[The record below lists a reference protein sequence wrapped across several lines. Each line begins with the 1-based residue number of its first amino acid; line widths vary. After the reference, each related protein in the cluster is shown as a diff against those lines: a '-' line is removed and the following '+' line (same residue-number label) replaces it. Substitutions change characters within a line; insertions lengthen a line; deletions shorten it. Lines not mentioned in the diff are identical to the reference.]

1 MKHKTVVVW
10 VIWGFLKSNVEQH
23 TSVEVKFF
31 CLEKKWFINYCD
43 IKPCERYCI
52 ERWHM
57 NNMYMCV
64 IFFYNSCRNQ
74 PYFDRVSLNIFFRQ
88 AVSFLLKF
96 LFYSLEPKYLL
107 QFERNNQVFNM
118 KHLFPRFII
127 LYQYM
132 FDLWNNRSLIFQS
145 VKNQGIEV
153 PLSLFI
159 VLLVFSLY
167 TSRFPF

>member
-31 CLEKKWFINYCD
+31 CLEKNGLLIIVTLSLVKD
-43 IKPCERYCI
+43 IVLKGDTCI
-52 ERWHM
+52 ICT
-57 NNMYMCV
+57 CV
-64 IFFYNSCRNQ
+64 SFFYNSCRNQ
-74 PYFDRVSLNIFFRQ
+74 PYFDRISLNIFFRQ

-132 FDLWNNRSLIFQS
+132 FDLWNNRRLIFQS
-145 VKNQGIEV
+145 VKNQGLEV
-153 PLSLFI
+153 PLSIFI

>member
-1 MKHKTVVVW
+1 
-10 VIWGFLKSNVEQH
+10 
-23 TSVEVKFF
+23 
-31 CLEKKWFINYCD
+31 
-43 IKPCERYCI
+43 
-52 ERWHM
+52 
-57 NNMYMCV
+57 MCH
-64 IFFYNSCRNQ
+64 FFYNSCRNQ
-74 PYFDRVSLNIFFRQ
+74 PYFDRFSLNIFFRQ

-145 VKNQGIEV
+145 VKNQGLEV
-153 PLSLFI
+153 PLSIFI

-167 TSRFPF
+167 IYLSFSFLILPRTFFINSSLLLVTVHFFVLHYRSKNIHQMIFNVLSTTCFWFVT

>member
-1 MKHKTVVVW
+1 MKHKTVVVR
-10 VIWGFLKSNVEQH
+10 VIWGFLKSNIEQH

-31 CLEKKWFINYCD
+31 CLEKKSGLLITVTLSLVKD
-43 IKPCERYCI
+43 IVLKGDTCI
-52 ERWHM
+52 ICT
-57 NNMYMCV
+57 CV
-64 IFFYNSCRNQ
+64 SFFYNSCRNQ

-145 VKNQGIEV
+145 VKNQGLEV
-153 PLSLFI
+153 PLSIFI